1 MKQYLKKFAESVYF
15 DLLGVALVV
24 GIAIYSGYLNT
35 RLDKF
40 VDWGPWT
47 ALVPLGLIS
56 VINVGLSMVS
66 TRFTGRIN
74 WLGNIFGIVNVA
86 LSGAID
92 YILGN
97 KAAPITYLITFLI
110 YSVAIKTWSKSQ
122 EGKANT
128 MSKEKQMVWIA
139 IFTVGSFGLSFLAN
153 FYGYGGN
160 MNLLAYI
167 TTVAFALSLI
177 ANLLNT
183 LKLTTQY
190 HFWLIYN
197 FVQLSKAFVQGN
209 FANVGKYIFYII
221 NSIGALF
228 LWNDSEKPSE
238 EA

>member
-1 MKQYLKKFAESVYF
+1 MKQYLKKFAESIYF
-15 DLLGVALVV
+15 DLIGVALVV

-40 VDWGPWT
+40 VNWGPWT

-56 VINVGLSMVS
+56 VVNVGLSMVS

-74 WLGNIFGIVNVA
+74 RLGNLFGIVNVA

-97 KAAPITYLITFLI
+97 KAAPITYLITFLV
-110 YSVAIKTWSKSQ
+110 YSVAIKQWKKSQ

-128 MSKEKQMVWIA
+128 MSKERQMVWIA
-139 IFTVGSFGLSFLAN
+139 IFTVGSFGISFLAN
-153 FYGYGGN
+153 FYGYN
-160 MNLLAYI
+160 YQMNFLAYV

-177 ANLLNT
+177 ANFLNMF
-183 LKLTTQY
+183 KLTSQY
-190 HFWLIYN
+190 YFWLIYN
-197 FVQLSKAFVQGN
+197 FVQLLKAFTQGN

-228 LWNDSEKPSE
+228 LWNDSEKQE
-238 EA
+238 G